1 MGGDQEK
8 TVGELLAEAL
18 PQVMAVGLIAIGGLL
33 FSMQISFTRI
43 DANVQQL
50 VKAME
55 ELRTDTKSHLDD
67 LEQRVRSLEI
77 NRK

>member
-18 PQVMAVGLIAIGGLL
+18 PQVMAVGLITIGGLL